1 MNEIQKMKTLP
12 DDAEAKRQIIE
23 IGCRMYEQ
31 KYCAANDGNIS
42 CRSSEGGFWVTP
54 SGVSKGFLTD
64 EMLIKVDADGN
75 ILEANEGY
83 KCSSEVKLHLK
94 VYSERPEMNAVVH
107 AHPPVST
114 AFACARRDLDTPVVT
129 EAILSLGTV
138 PCAPFA
144 VPGSPELA
152 ETIVPYLNGHAACL
166 LANHGVLTWGES
178 LVQAYYR
185 METTEYYANL
195 LILTGQAPVPTHVLD
210 EEEHAAVLKARSTW
224 GIKF

>member
-1 MNEIQKMKTLP
+1 M
-12 DDAEAKRQIIE
+12 
-23 IGCRMYEQ
+23 
-31 KYCAANDGNIS
+31 
-42 CRSSEGGFWVTP
+42 
-54 SGVSKGFLTD
+54 
-64 EMLIKVDADGN
+64 
-75 ILEANEGY
+75 
-83 KCSSEVKLHLK
+83 
-94 VYSERPEMNAVVH
+94 
-107 AHPPVST
+107 
-114 AFACARRDLDTPVVT
+114 T

-152 ETIVPYLNGHAACL
+152 ETIVPYLKDHAACL

-195 LILTGQAPVPTHVLD
+195 LVLTGEPPIPTHVLD
-210 EEEHAAVLKARSTW
+210 EKEHAAVLKARATW

>member
-1 MNEIQKMKTLP
+1 MNEIEKMKTIP
-12 DDAEAKRQIIE
+12 DDEEAKRQIIE
-23 IGCRMYEQ
+23 IGRRMYEQ

-42 CRSSEGGFWVTP
+42 CRTKDGSIWVTP
-54 SGVSKGFLTD
+54 SGVSKGFLTE
-64 EMLIKVDADGN
+64 EMLIKTDLEGN
-75 ILEANEGY
+75 ILFANEGY
-83 KCSSEVKLHLK
+83 KYSSELKLHLK
-94 VYSERPEMNAVVH
+94 VYKERPEMNAVVH

-114 AFACARRDLDTPVVT
+114 AFACARMDLDISVVT

-152 ETIVPYLNGHAACL
+152 ETIVPYLHGHAACL
-166 LANHGVLTWGES
+166 LANHGALAWGES

-195 LILTGQAPVPTHVLD
+195 LILTGNMPVPTHVLD
-210 EEEHAAVLKARSTW
+210 EDEHNAVLKARATW